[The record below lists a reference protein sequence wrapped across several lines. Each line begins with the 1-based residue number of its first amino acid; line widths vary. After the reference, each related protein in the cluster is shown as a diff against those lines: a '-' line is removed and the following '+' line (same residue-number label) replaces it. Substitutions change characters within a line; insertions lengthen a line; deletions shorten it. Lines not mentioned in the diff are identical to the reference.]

1 MASRSY
7 TSRAG
12 YTSKPAFTKS
22 QAQNMKS
29 STARESKKRKTDHDY
44 DFDNEIAARNALAGI
59 SSSPPS
65 KKARKKLDPDEEKR
79 LRRFRNNPPQS
90 YRERLDRVRSQRMF
104 LIDRKRKMSEDGTH
118 EEEVFD
124 LAGTTGNVYQITITK
139 VPRCTCPDNGKGNQC
154 KHIIYVMV
162 NVLKAREDL
171 AYQLALL
178 STELSELFASAPIT
192 TQSSSSNSKAA
203 ALTTDT
209 GGSRKPIEGD
219 CPVCVMEF
227 EASERDTPGAI
238 LWCKAACGQNIH
250 RHCFEQ
256 WAKSKPGTV
265 KCVYCRTPWKGDEET
280 VRKITKGTGKVNAE
294 GYVNVA
300 GELGISARRDTSSY
314 HQPWVRSTYRQSY
327 GGGYGSGADDYD
339 EY

>member
-154 KHIIYVMV
+154 KHIIYVSPPFPLTLTSELTRRKG
-162 NVLKAREDL
+162 NGQRAQSPRRPRLPTCAAQHRTL
-171 AYQLALL
+171 RALRL
-178 STELSELFASAPIT
+178 STHYHAVFFIQQ
-192 TQSSSSNSKAA
+192 QSRRSH
-203 ALTTDT
+203 
-209 GGSRKPIEGD
+209 
-219 CPVCVMEF
+219 
-227 EASERDTPGAI
+227 
-238 LWCKAACGQNIH
+238 H
-250 RHCFEQ
+250 RHWRLPQ
-256 WAKSKPGTV
+256 AHRRRLSRVRDGVRGVGT
-265 KCVYCRTPWKGDEET
+265 RH
-280 VRKITKGTGKVNAE
+280 
-294 GYVNVA
+294 
-300 GELGISARRDTSSY
+300 ARRDPVVQSR
-314 HQPWVRSTYRQSY
+314 VRPEHPP
-327 GGGYGSGADDYD
+327 ALL
-339 EY
+339 